1 MKYITAI
8 AVTALIIV
16 VPFGSWYYLQTGMD
30 YRRALNEEVAPKG
43 SISQYV
49 AGIDFRG
56 QTTVLAK
63 PIKRSGLKDSVAQF
77 YEQYE
82 GAPSFVFM
90 EQDLR
95 GAPMG
100 ERHISLPDSVIV
112 AWPEGVNF
120 VAVDTSGTVRATY
133 TNSKE
138 SITKMIEHMAI
149 LLPRPSNKD
158 VKMRN
163 GKDVDAKPSF
173 MQKKD

>member
-1 MKYITAI
+1 MKYISAI
-8 AVTALIIV
+8 AVTALIII

-43 SISQYV
+43 SIDQYV
-49 AGIDFRG
+49 AGIDLKG

-63 PIKRSGLKDSVAQF
+63 PITRSGLKDSVTQF

-82 GAPSFVFM
+82 GAPTFVFM
-90 EQDLR
+90 EQGLS
-95 GAPMG
+95 GTPMG
-100 ERHISLPDSVIV
+100 ERHLALPDSLSIT
-112 AWPEGVNF
+112 WPEGVNF
-120 VAVDTSGTVRATY
+120 MAVDTSGAVRATY

-173 MQKKD
+173 MKKED